1 MICPYMQ
8 GEEIQ
13 VLQETSEPKGEDS
26 GNFVQN
32 IAVVMHRPMV
42 CMEEQCAAWC
52 KIRNRCEYHRIFRD

>member
-13 VLQETSEPKGEDS
+13 VLQETTEPKEEN
-26 GNFVQN
+26 GNFLQN

-42 CMEEQCAAWC
+42 CMEDRCAAWC
-52 KIRNRCEYHRIFRD
+52 KQRQRCEYHRIFRD